1 MRYLSEL
8 LRENKKF
15 SVTVFS
21 NQNIIQHKE
30 IQYTMSV
37 LSLIIKREF
46 IAKVRNKSFIVMTFL
61 SPLLFVGMAVLIGYL
76 ATINQGD
83 VKKIAVFD
91 KGNFFTKNEL
101 VNDKKYEYQYLSDMD
116 FDIAKKTASES
127 YEGLLFVPE
136 TSDKKELTSKI
147 EYISD
152 NSPNMDF
159 IYKLENIIE
168 DKITKLNI
176 ESSGV
181 DYSIIENS
189 KAKANIHLA
198 KFSGEDSIKGL
209 NGIKVAIGSIF
220 GYMIMMFIMIYG
232 NFVMRSVIEEK
243 SNRIIEI
250 IVSSVKPFQL
260 MMGKILGNSL
270 AGLLQFF
277 IWAVVGVILYFVAA
291 SFLGLNMGGSATALN
306 EVSSQV
312 SDSDKTQMMQ
322 TISMY
327 FETIVSDLPWITI
340 ILSFFVF
347 FAGGYFLYSSVYA
360 AIGAAVDNETDSQ
373 QFLMPIMIPLMLA
386 VYIGFFT
393 VMDDPHGSVAVVF
406 SLIPFTSP
414 IVMLMRIPFGVPVWQ
429 IILSVVLLYATF
441 FFIVW
446 SAAKIYRV
454 GILMYGKK
462 PTWKELYK
470 WLRY

>member
-1 MRYLSEL
+1 
-8 LRENKKF
+8 
-15 SVTVFS
+15 
-21 NQNIIQHKE
+21 
-30 IQYTMSV
+30 MSI

-76 ATINQGD
+76 ATINQGE

-91 KGNFFTKNEL
+91 QGNFFIKDDL
-101 VNDKKYEYQYLSDMD
+101 VNDKKYEYHYLSDMD
-116 FDIAKKTASES
+116 FDKAKEIASES
-127 YEGLLFVPE
+127 YEALLYVPNNI
-136 TSDKKELTSKI
+136 DKKNLTNKI

-152 NSPNMDF
+152 NSPSMDF

-181 DYSIIENS
+181 DYSIIEN
-189 KAKANIHLA
+189 AKVEANIHLA
-198 KFSGEDSIKGL
+198 KFSGEDSVKGL

-220 GYMIMMFIMIYG
+220 GYLIMMFIMIYG

-243 SNRIIEI
+243 TNRIIEI

-277 IWAVVGVILYFVAA
+277 IWLVVGVILYFVAA
-291 SFLGLNMGGSATALN
+291 SFLGLNMGGGTTALT

-312 SDSDKTQMMQ
+312 SESDKAEFIQTAQIYLQ
-322 TISMY
+322 TIM
-327 FETIVSDLPWITI
+327 TDLPWVTI
-340 ILSFFVF
+340 LISFFVF
-347 FAGGYFLYSSVYA
+347 FAGGYFLYSSIYA

-373 QFLMPIMIPLMLA
+373 QFLMPIIMPLILA

-406 SLIPFTSP
+406 SFIPFTSP

-429 IILSVVLLYATF
+429 ILLSGILLYGTF
-441 FFIVW
+441 LLIVW

-462 PTWKELYK
+462 PSWKELYK